1 MKRVAISVISAAVLL
16 VAVVAASAASARS
29 GESGVAGKCPRVTRH
44 LVTADPQAEIFE
56 ASSYVFGC
64 VFGRPRSYELG
75 YVSEPTCES
84 TACDGVRRVV
94 LAGTVVAY
102 ESFLTADVDRWYV
115 VIRDL
120 RSGRVLRHLPTGAL
134 LKPSPGNAG
143 VGPVVALV
151 VKPNGS
157 VAWIARDYERSMR
170 PTAESE
176 ELPHYDVYASEESG
190 TRLLASGLDV
200 RPSSLA
206 LAGSTLY
213 WTQGGK
219 PASAVLN

>member
-1 MKRVAISVISAAVLL
+1 MRLIGALASVLAFLAM
-16 VAVVAASAASARS
+16 AGMASARS
-29 GESGVAGKCPRVTRH
+29 GGSGVAGKCPTVTRH
-44 LVTADPQAEIFE
+44 IVTADPQAEIFE

-75 YVSEPTCES
+75 HVSEPTCES
-84 TACDGVRRVV
+84 TACGGVRRVV

-102 ESFLTADVDRWYV
+102 ESFLTADVERWYV
-115 VIRDL
+115 VVRDL
-120 RSGRVLRHLPTGAL
+120 RSGRILRHLPTGAL

-143 VGPVVALV
+143 VGPIVGLVA
-151 VKPNGS
+151 KPNGS
-157 VAWIARDYERSMR
+157 VAWIAEDFGRSA
-170 PTAESE
+170 PSTSTSE
-176 ELPHYDVYASEESG
+176 EARYYDVYASDKSG

-200 RPSSLA
+200 SPSSLA

-219 PASAVLN
+219 PASAALN